1 MAEHHHETS
10 LRLLKEWKSLIDKQA
25 EAIATGDVQNLEK
38 LIRQS
43 SSIQHQL
50 SQSLAAS
57 DKNAHG
63 KKIARMLRELH
74 HEQGCVIEA
83 LKAQAPGRRDRRV
96 SDGHELHL
104 GVHEAGGQGP
114 PFHERAHLIQP
125 VSRQRT
131 RRTPMCPS

>member
-83 LKAQAPGRRDRRV
+83 LKAQAT
-96 SDGHELHL
+96 HL
-104 GVHEAGGQGP
+104 ADEIGALQKDMNSIRGYKKQGAKAP
-114 PFHERAHLIQP
+114 RFMNER
-125 VSRQRT
+125 T
-131 RRTPMCPS
+131 